1 MGPHNNTNDHG
12 RATRTRRMDPI
23 TTAFNAVIWVSS
35 VIVMGILAYLVHQQR
50 SSGYSGWSV
59 GSHTIYILTIAVLT
73 VVFYLAA
80 FFLPVHHGL
89 LFNLV
94 FSHLWIVAVA
104 FTASDW
110 TYSNSALLHA
120 AEAFSF
126 IAFFFLFFNLLH
138 NWWFGMGRNSS
149 TTTSGA
155 HV

>member
-1 MGPHNNTNDHG
+1 MMTTAQRELEPG
-12 RATRTRRMDPI
+12 TRRMDPI
-23 TTAFNAVIWVSS
+23 TTGLNLVVWVSS
-35 VIVMGILAYLVHQQR
+35 VIVMGILAYLVSLNNNQ
-50 SSGYSGWSV
+50 
-59 GSHTIYILTIAVLT
+59 GSHVIYELTIAVLT

-80 FFLPVHHGL
+80 FFLPVHFGL
-89 LFNLV
+89 LFNII

-138 NWWFGMGRNSS
+138 NWYFGSYSGR
-149 TTTSGA
+149 TAGTS